1 MGKGRERWG
10 ENERLV
16 AVVGCL
22 VLGAVGVTGCAPD
35 ERMPLADCAHG
46 LYWADCGGNG
56 EPVLGCDRETG
67 ACRWFS
73 GGITARGHA
82 TSTCPASDLC
92 CHSNWPFTDFSPD
105 GRTREVAVEQLSVLR
120 RGVVSRHEND
130 VAVRFDLTEPTFRQF
145 EVCGPGESGC
155 TAASASSPPFWVGD
169 AFVKQYGFGTERW
182 ELEIVPGVTPDE
194 WSVHLYQFF
203 LPMREG
209 LPTPLQC
216 SDSFALGIPHRQL
229 EGTLRLSTDDLSDPA
244 SVHGRLEARNEQCT
258 FDFRF

>member
-1 MGKGRERWG
+1 MNRTPALLGI
-10 ENERLV
+10 
-16 AVVGCL
+16 L

-82 TSTCPASDLC
+82 TSTCPSSDLC

-130 VAVRFDLTEPTFRQF
+130 VVVQFDHTGPPGAVLT
-145 EVCGPGESGC
+145 VCGPGPTVC
-155 TAASASSPPFWVGD
+155 TTGGGSYSLAVGD
-169 AFVKQYGFGTERW
+169 SLVVVSSGPTERF
-182 ELEIVPGVTPDE
+182 ELEIVPGATPDE
-194 WSVHLYQFF
+194 WSIHVYQFF

-209 LPTPLQC
+209 LPTPLRC

-229 EGTLRLSTDDLSDPA
+229 EGTLRLSTDDLSEPA
-244 SVHGRLEARNEQCT
+244 SVHGRLEARNDQYT